1 MPGNEIIG
9 KEEFSEL
16 KKIFTASDG
25 VLFAHAFDKRR
36 KGIFRIRIFEKK
48 LVIFRTDLCNV

>member
-9 KEEFSEL
+9 KEELNNIKE
-16 KKIFTASDG
+16 IFTKSDG

-36 KGIFRIRIFEKK
+36 KNIFIHVPMKCFH
-48 LVIFRTDLCNV
+48 

>member
-9 KEEFSEL
+9 KEEFAEL
-16 KKIFTASDG
+16 KKIFTKSDG

-36 KGIFRIRIFEKK
+36 KNI
-48 LVIFRTDLCNV
+48 